1 VLAQQARRAPAQ
13 AHAARVMRGA
23 TAAAHSGPM
32 LHVRVVNPAEV
43 TGQLVDKLTAAATRP
58 GADVSRRRRR

>member
-1 VLAQQARRAPAQ
+1 
-13 AHAARVMRGA
+13 VMRGA